1 MTASVDETRAPAA
14 VYPWVPP
21 LVGTFKACPEDFRV
35 EELPATLPEGKG
47 EHVWLEIEKRELNSE
62 DVAVWLGRMAG
73 VGRARVSFAGRKDRQ
88 AMTRQ
93 WFSVQCPPD
102 AGPDWSAGAA
112 AWSAERE
119 AAGKPGRVEVL
130 RAERHARKLRTGHL
144 RGNRFVLR
152 LREVRGDFAM
162 ADEVLESVRLGG
174 VPNYFGA
181 QRFGRDNLRRAR
193 AWFVEGRKPHGRN
206 QRSLWLSA
214 ARAAIFNAVLAERV
228 TRSDWDRLLPG
239 DVANLEGSGSVFAV
253 PEVDAELEV
262 RAARLDVHPTG
273 PLWGAGES
281 LAGGAVHDLETT
293 VARRYPHLA
302 AGLVENGLK
311 AARRSLRMVPRAL
324 EWQRD
329 ADGLELR
336 LELGAGEY
344 ATSVLDALL
353 RAPGDDAP
361 GQT

>member
-1 MTASVDETRAPAA
+1 MTAPVDETAAPAA
-14 VYPWVPP
+14 IYPWVPP
-21 LVGTFKACPEDFRV
+21 LIGAFKASPEDFRV
-35 EELPATLPEGKG
+35 EELPATLPEGSG

-73 VGRARVSFAGRKDRQ
+73 VGRTRVSFAGRKDRQ
-88 AMTRQ
+88 AITRQ

-102 AGPDWSAGAA
+102 ATPDWSGRAV

-119 AAGKPGRVEVL
+119 AAGEPGRVEVL
-130 RAERHARKLRTGHL
+130 RAERHSRKLRTGHL

-152 LREVRGDFAM
+152 LREVRGDFA
-162 ADEVLESVRLGG
+162 AAGEILEAIRAAG
-174 VPNYFGA
+174 VPNYFGT

-228 TRSDWDRLLPG
+228 ARGDWDRLLPG

-253 PEVDAELEV
+253 PAVDAELEARV
-262 RAARLDVHPTG
+262 ARLDIHPTG
-273 PLWGAGES
+273 PLWGAGEPLVS
-281 LAGGAVHDLETT
+281 GAVREMEEA
-293 VARRYPHLA
+293 VAMRYPRLA
-302 AGLVENGLK
+302 AGLTENGLK
-311 AARRSLRMVPRAL
+311 AARRSLRLVPREL

-329 ADGLELR
+329 TDGLELR

-344 ATSVLDALL
+344 ATSVLDALMC
-353 RAPGDDAP
+353 APEADPTG
-361 GQT
+361 